1 MRHKVAENDKLLFI
15 ERHPVEKYMAHD
27 YDYVPL
33 IPILSELYFLLIPE
47 HYFHAAVVG
56 SIDYYFLMPILLK
69 KHVTSRT
76 FSIVI
81 FYHLSM

>member
-1 MRHKVAENDKLLFI
+1 MRDIKLQKINDKLLFI

-33 IPILSELYFLLIPE
+33 IPISELYFLLIPK

-56 SIDYYFLMPILLK
+56 SIDYYF
-69 KHVTSRT
+69 
-76 FSIVI
+76 
-81 FYHLSM
+81 FYDHPLDKACNIKNF